1 MLYCQLPLNVIDS
14 MRLPRFFLPY
24 PALAKTIT
32 IDGPV
37 ARHMIQVLRLTAGS
51 PVILFNGEGGE
62 YHAIINTIS
71 KKEVSV
77 EVTEFTSKDVESRLK
92 VTLLQAV
99 SRGERMDYTL
109 QKATELGVT
118 DIKPIN
124 TERAVVNLKGDRALK
139 RVSHWQKVVN
149 GACEQCGRNIV
160 PQVQQIEN
168 FKDCV
173 LNLAN
178 GAYLADGSISADGS
192 FPVNTIKLLLYPE
205 AQQSISSCVKSLSAE
220 NLLIILLIGPEGGI
234 SQEELDLAIQAGFKM
249 VHLGPR
255 VLRTETAAVV
265 ALSILQSILGDLC

>member
-1 MLYCQLPLNVIDS
+1 
-14 MRLPRFFLPY
+14 MRLPRFFLP
-24 PALAKTIT
+24 LSELSKTIT

-62 YHAIINTIS
+62 YQAVINTIN

-77 EVTEFTSKDVESRLK
+77 DVTEFTNREMESRLN
-92 VTLLQAV
+92 VTLVQAV

-118 DIKPIN
+118 AIKPIN

-149 GACEQCGRNIV
+149 GACEQCGRNIIPCV
-160 PQVQQIEN
+160 EQIED
-168 FKDCV
+168 FKDC
-173 LNLAN
+173 
-178 GAYLADGSISADGS
+178 ISKS
-192 FPVNTIKLLLYPE
+192 VPVNTVKLLLHPE
-205 AQQSISSCVKSLSAE
+205 AQQSLSSFVTSLSNE
-220 NLLIILLIGPEGGI
+220 NLLIVLLIGPEGGI
-234 SQEELDLAIQAGFKM
+234 SQEEHDLAIQAGFN
-249 VHLGPR
+249 VIHLGPR

-265 ALSILQSILGDLC
+265 ALSILQSMLGDLC

>member
-71 KKEVSV
+71 KKEVTV